1 DARVIRHRAKHVL
14 EDIALGDVDGVNKSR
29 NTALLCVFD
38 DRVLRAGGAPFVE
51 RRGICYGVS
60 EARSYA
66 HGMLGRLSPST
77 PFRQLAEL
85 LLGETQRSTLHN
97 GAPNIST
104 TVTSTMMLKHNPMAR
119 SIRNRVSGPAFASGT
134 PGLLVAALC
143 DAHSDSLSALG
154 THAGP
159 NVALPLVVK
168 AADRSQ
174 RKRRRPGEKSRHPPF
189 AHPSVSDCSR
199 TYGRS
204 SDIFVASVA
213 LRCLPATAAFA
224 IYSARFIRHP
234 NCRECRFPD
243 SPL

>member
-1 DARVIRHRAKHVL
+1 RGNGVRVMRA
-14 EDIALGDVDGVNKSR
+14 
-29 NTALLCVFD
+29 
-38 DRVLRAGGAPFVE
+38 
-51 RRGICYGVS
+51 
-60 EARSYA
+60 YA
-66 HGMLGRLSPST
+66 HGELGRLLPST
-77 PFRQLAEL
+77 PFRQLTEL
-85 LLGETQRSTLHN
+85 LLGETQRSTLHR

-119 SIRNRVSGPAFASGT
+119 SIRNRVSGPGLIPANRVCVSRWLWAVLNAFAS
-134 PGLLVAALC
+134 PIPCLPAHVAAC
-143 DAHSDSLSALG
+143 PS
-154 THAGP
+154 TP
-159 NVALPLVVK
+159 PLVVK

-174 RKRRRPGEKSRHPPF
+174 RKKLIAIAPTGGVVEFGEESSLV

-213 LRCLPATAAFA
+213 LRCLPATAVFA
-224 IYSARFIRHP
+224 IYSARLIRHP